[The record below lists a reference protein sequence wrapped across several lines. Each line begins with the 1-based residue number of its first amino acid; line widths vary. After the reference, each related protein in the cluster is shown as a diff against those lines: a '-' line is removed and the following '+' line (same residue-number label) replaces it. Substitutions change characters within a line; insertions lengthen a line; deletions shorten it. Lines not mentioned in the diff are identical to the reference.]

1 MLFLSLEF
9 LPTSKEFSGPFSS
22 LTLFN
27 LQGTSFSLPSTAFGR
42 AFILPHSEQLV
53 KNFFQTLFS
62 LFLVLPFA
70 TAFLVYHNSVGLSS
84 SFFSPLHCFRLTSLL
99 TTALLVYHHNFRM
112 SIDFRRFLC
121 KFFKKYMW
129 LFSPCR
135 ASFLSRSCAL
145 CRILNICGRVISRH
159 LYIEHFPAT

>member
-1 MLFLSLEF
+1 MSNPSYFTLLFLSLEF

-53 KNFFQTLFS
+53 KNFFQALFS

-84 SFFSPLHCFRLTSLL
+84 SFSSPLHCLRLASLFATAFQL
-99 TTALLVYHHNFRM
+99 YHKNPLKSTTF
-112 SIDFRRFLC
+112 
-121 KFFKKYMW
+121 
-129 LFSPCR
+129 P
-135 ASFLSRSCAL
+135 SFLNFCFFLRCRRSDSFVSIPDQAAPVNTKC
-145 CRILNICGRVISRH
+145 
-159 LYIEHFPAT
+159 